1 MWVNQSIR
9 RPIGITVYGSHISRT
24 EPDRAEVDIAV
35 IRVAQTPAVAFGA
48 TAKSVKAVRA
58 GLKTGG
64 ISDADVEVSRVTLT
78 TAYEGF
84 GAASKFIGYRSQV
97 TFRFLITRLET
108 VERLLTS
115 AVEAGA
121 NEVQRVRYQS
131 SKLRELRAEAR
142 KHAVEAAKRKAEV
155 YADAAGVRVGQVI
168 HIEDV
173 NPDAGSAARGMHSAE
188 TAPAEDSDD
197 EIEGGLK
204 AGSLVISAAVMVT
217 FNILHD

>member
-1 MWVNQSIR
+1 MWINQSIT

-24 EPDRAEVDIAV
+24 EPDRAEIDIAV
-35 IRVAQTPAVAFGA
+35 IRLAQTPAVAFDA

-64 ISDADVEVSRVTLT
+64 ISDADVEVSLVTLT
-78 TAYEGF
+78 SAHEFSGGT
-84 GAASKFIGYRSQV
+84 SKFIGYRSQV
-97 TFRFLITRLET
+97 GFRFLVTRLET

-142 KHAVEAAKRKAEV
+142 KHAVEAAKRKAQV

-173 NPDAGSAARGMHSAE
+173 NPDAGSAGRGHSSE
-188 TAPAEDSDD
+188 PAPADESDD
-197 EIEGGLK
+197 ETGGGLE
-204 AGSLVISAAVMVT
+204 AGSLVVSAAVMVT